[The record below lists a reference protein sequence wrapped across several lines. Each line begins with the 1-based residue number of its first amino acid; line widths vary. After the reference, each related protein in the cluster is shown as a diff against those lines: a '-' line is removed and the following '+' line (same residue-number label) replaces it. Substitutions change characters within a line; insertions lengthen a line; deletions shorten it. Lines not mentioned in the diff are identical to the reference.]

1 MENRAHALAAG
12 FFTLVLG
19 AALAAVSLWFGKDE
33 ISLRPFILTT
43 SSSVT
48 GLKVEAP
55 VRYRGVDVGKVEQ
68 IKIDPSNAGRV
79 QIRIGVQEDTPI
91 TSGTYAQLGF
101 QGITGIAYVQL
112 NEDGKSTQQV
122 LKRSKEPAQI
132 RMKPSLMDDGENLLQ
147 SFADIAEKV
156 SGLLDKENQQ
166 SVRRTLAGIEEVT
179 QRANAVT
186 RKLEPSLNAMPAL
199 IGDARGLAADA
210 RGLATAARASVGRA
224 DQMMGSINGLALK
237 LDGRVDTLNR
247 VSAAADEVTLTA
259 RSLTDDT
266 APRMNTLAD
275 DLSRESR
282 ALGRVITN
290 LGDQPQSV
298 VFGLPPGN
306 PGPGEPGF
314 AGGK

>member
-19 AALAAVSLWFGKDE
+19 AALAAVSLWFGKE
-33 ISLRPFILTT
+33 ELRLRPFILTT
-43 SSSVT
+43 TSSVT

-91 TSGTYAQLGF
+91 TAGTYAQLGF

-112 NEDGKSTQQV
+112 TEDGKSTRQ
-122 LKRSKEPAQI
+122 LIAKSNEPQQI
-132 RMKPSLMDDGENLLQ
+132 RMKPSLMDDGENLLAM
-147 SFADIAEKV
+147 FAEIAEKV
-156 SGLLDKENQQ
+156 GSLLGKENQQ
-166 SVRRTLAGIEEVT
+166 SVSRTLAGLEEVT
-179 QRANAVT
+179 QRANAVS

-199 IGDARGLAADA
+199 IGETRGLAADA
-210 RGLATAARASVGRA
+210 RASVKKA
-224 DQMMGSINGLALK
+224 DQMMTSVNGLALK
-237 LDGRVDTLNR
+237 LEERVDTLNR
-247 VSAAADEVTLTA
+247 VGATADEVAVTA
-259 RSLTDDT
+259 RSLNDDT
-266 APRMNTLAD
+266 VPRMNALAD

-282 ALGRVITN
+282 SIGRVVSN

-298 VFGLPPGN
+298 VFGVPPGK

-314 AGGK
+314 SGGK